1 MEGSVEVCVGSL
13 GEADRTR
20 LRLLCV
26 IWDRCFSHV
35 RLSYRA
41 SIFVPPVTQGLHG
54 DKQDIKR
61 GHSICLLTLQGD
73 KSLSILQARK
83 MRLRYYR
90 LAPIYLPPKTSAQRK
105 NKHSPGKKSDTDKEG
120 PYSQTRNV
128 GPQRKQDSGC
138 VQRHL
143 WDRFI
148 ALVLRLTQT
157 KV

>member
-13 GEADRTR
+13 EEVDRTR

-54 DKQDIKR
+54 DKQDIKQ

-90 LAPIYLPPKTSAQRK
+90 LAPIYLPPKTSAQE
-105 NKHSPGKKSDTDKEG
+105 KKSDTDKEG

-143 WDRFI
+143 WDRVI